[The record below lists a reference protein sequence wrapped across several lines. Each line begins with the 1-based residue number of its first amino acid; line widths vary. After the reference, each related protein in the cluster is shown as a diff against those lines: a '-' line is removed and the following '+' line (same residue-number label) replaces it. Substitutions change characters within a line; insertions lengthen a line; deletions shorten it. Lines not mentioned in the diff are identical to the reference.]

1 MKICVYGAGAIG
13 GHFAAQLA
21 AAGHEVSVVA
31 RGAHLEAIRREG
43 LALLKG
49 ERRIVGRVRA
59 SDRPADVGPVDCV
72 LVTLKATGLAAFAAG
87 AAPLLGPDT
96 AVVFAQNGIPWW
108 YAQGLARER
117 PRPPDLAPLDP
128 GGALARAIAPQR
140 IVGAVVYSANEV
152 VAPGVV
158 RNNAPQRNV
167 LVLGEPDGHVSARV
181 QALAR
186 ALEAAEIQAPVEADI
201 RRSVWAKLLLN
212 IGSSSIGVL
221 TGETV
226 KDSMA
231 DPAIAELR
239 QRITAEGR
247 AIAQAHGVDPAGAPI
262 PPPHASGGPEHKT
275 SMLQDYELGRP
286 MEVEAILQAPLWF
299 ARAAGVPAPSLEAVV
314 ALVAHKVL
322 KSGSEPEKKK
332 NRALTP

>member
-1 MKICVYGAGAIG
+1 MKICVYGAGAVG

-21 AAGHEVSVVA
+21 AAGNDVAVVA
-31 RGAHLEAIRREG
+31 RGAHLAAIRRDG
-43 LALLKG
+43 MTLLKG

-59 SDRPADVGPVDCV
+59 SDQPGEIGPVDCV
-72 LVTLKATGLAAFAAG
+72 LVTLKATGLAALAAG
-87 AAPLLGPDT
+87 AAPLLGKDT
-96 AVVFAQNGIPWW
+96 AVAFVQNGIPWW
-108 YAQGLARER
+108 YAQGLGAAR
-117 PRPPDLAPLDP
+117 PSPPDLSRLDA
-128 GGALARAIAPQR
+128 GGALARAIAPER
-140 IVGAVVYSANEV
+140 VVGAVVYSANAV

-167 LVLGEPDGHVSARV
+167 LVLGEPDGSDSARV
-181 QALAR
+181 RALAAALQR
-186 ALEAAEIQAPVEADI
+186 AGIDAPVEADI

-231 DPAIAELR
+231 DPAIAALR
-239 QRITAEGR
+239 QRITEEGR
-247 AIAQAHGVDPAGAPI
+247 AIAKAHGVDPAGAPI
-262 PPPHASGGPEHKT
+262 PPPHTSGGPEHKT

-299 ARAAGVPAPSLEAVV
+299 ARAAGVPAPSLEAAV
-314 ALVAHKVL
+314 ALAAHQARRKGL
-322 KSGSEPEKKK
+322 Y
-332 NRALTP
+332 